1 MVGAGDG
8 TGATVW
14 RGPSVGV
21 TGWAV
26 GSFSWPTAIVGSGGG
41 VAGRS
46 VLVVDDRVEARAL
59 VAGEL
64 EEAGFQVEQAS
75 DGEDAWRCFQR
86 RRPDLVVS
94 DLRMPRA
101 DGMD

>member
-1 MVGAGDG
+1 MAE
-8 TGATVW
+8 
-14 RGPSVGV
+14 
-21 TGWAV
+21 
-26 GSFSWPTAIVGSGGG
+26 
-41 VAGRS
+41 RS

-101 DGMD
+101 DGIELLRRIRRVSAVPVLLSTGT